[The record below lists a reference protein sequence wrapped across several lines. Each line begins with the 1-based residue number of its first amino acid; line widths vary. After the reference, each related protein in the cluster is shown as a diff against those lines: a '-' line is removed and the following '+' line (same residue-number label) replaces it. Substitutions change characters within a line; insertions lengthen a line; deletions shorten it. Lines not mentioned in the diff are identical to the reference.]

1 VSPRR
6 ANPQTRSALLE
17 TAARL
22 LTEEGPAA
30 LSTRRLANLLGTS
43 TTAVYTYFDGMDDLV
58 RAMVYEG
65 FARLHDRLRR
75 VRRTA
80 DPVADLAMLGR
91 AYRGNALSH
100 PHLYGAMFG
109 GSSLGG
115 FSLTEEDRQHGRY
128 TFGVVIDTA
137 GRCIDAGRFS
147 PADPHLIAH
156 HMWIGMHG
164 LVTLELGGY
173 LVEPYDASLCFESQ
187 LEALFVGAGDAPATA
202 EASVARSR
210 RRAARRLSS
219 ARAAE
224 SGALDIGSSQP

>member
-6 ANPQTRSALLE
+6 ANPQTKAALLE

-30 LSTRRLANLLGTS
+30 LSTRRLARLLGTS

-65 FARLHDRLRR
+65 FARLHERLRR
-75 VRRTA
+75 VRPTA

-91 AYRGNALSH
+91 AYRASALAH
-100 PHLYGAMFG
+100 PHLYTAMFG

-115 FSLTEEDRQHGRY
+115 FSLTEDDRQHGRY
-128 TFGVVIDTA
+128 TFDVVIDTA
-137 GRCIDAGRFS
+137 ARCIDAGRFS
-147 PADPHLIAH
+147 PADPGLVAH
-156 HMWIGMHG
+156 HMWIAVHG

-173 LVEPYDASLCFESQ
+173 LVEPYDAPLCFETQ
-187 LEALFVGAGDAPATA
+187 LTALFVGAGDVPAA
-202 EASVARSR
+202 ADDSVSRSR
-210 RRAARRLSS
+210 RRAARLLE
-219 ARAAE
+219 AP
-224 SGALDIGSSQP
+224 DVGSSPR